1 MIRLFLLCVVAFL
14 FAANTQNTT
23 EKNLAPAAVS
33 QPAIQTTSTDLQAVH
48 VDAAT
53 ADNAATKS
61 AEQTTEQTKEPPH
74 DPEGVKPL
82 EGFQWKLWA
91 KEPLVADPVAFT
103 VLNDGSLMMVES
115 ERQDRGVEDNRYSPW
130 WLMEDLRAHT
140 VEERL
145 AIYTKYAD
153 KRVNGMEWYTKYA
166 DRVKHVTD
174 KNGDGVADTA
184 VNFSGELREPL
195 DGTAAGA
202 LQVGDSVFVTCIPHL
217 WRFQDKD
224 GDGVAEVREKMFTG
238 FGVKTSLRGHD
249 MHGLVLG
256 MDGRLYW
263 SIGDRGYNVRTKEG
277 ALLQDAARGAVFRC
291 ELDGSNLEVVF
302 RGLRNPQELAFN
314 DLGDLFTVDNNSDG
328 GDKAR
333 VEYLPDGGDV
343 GWEMH
348 YQTLE
353 GDNKRGPWDQEHEWF
368 MFDPTDVV
376 QPAWLTPPVAHLTD
390 GPSGLV
396 AYPGVG
402 FPEKYDG
409 TMFVCDFLGGD
420 AYSQIWSFKLNPK
433 GAGYEIKDAEVFLR
447 EVLPTDVDFGTDGC
461 MWVTDWFDG
470 WTSDG
475 TGRLYRVWQ
484 AESLEKA
491 KAAGGADILKNG
503 FRGANTSDLLAWL
516 DHADRR
522 VRQGA
527 HLELAARGG
536 AVIDALVALANNFQT
551 PDRARLHGLWALGIV
566 ARTFG
571 GSPMGDKACDE
582 LMQLAADPNSELKA
596 QATRALGDSRCTKSL
611 EVLRTITL
619 DENPRA
625 RAYACAALGRLQDKE
640 AIANLTAVLW
650 ENDNADPW
658 LRQAATTALARIGD
672 RAKLEVMAADQFP
685 QVRLGALLALRQM
698 RDPAIGRLLFDS
710 DATIALEAAR
720 AIYDLNIESQIPMLA
735 ALGER
740 FCERAN
746 SSQTNVGA
754 FTQQDP
760 RTLPLLRRII
770 AANLLLADAEAL
782 NRLAELSQSTLICA
796 AARMLAFE
804 SLAQWATP
812 EAREPVHGRVIDID
826 AKTRDE
832 KMWKR
837 ALAFSLPMI
846 SSSSPDE
853 TLRGNARELAGK
865 VGIAL
870 DSAATLRTA
879 LDTNAN
885 PSERAS
891 CLRLLAQ
898 EHNPQLANAVDAALM
913 SQNPKLRATA
923 RNVFAKENPSK
934 AIPLLQ
940 QAILHGEMIEQQE
953 AIAALAPMQNAD
965 ATNAL
970 APLAQQLAQGTLAP
984 SLQLEIIQAC
994 EARTEP
1000 VFAQSLAQWKKEF
1013 ASPDPFPMFNACV
1026 DGGNAEQGQR
1036 IVAANSASQC
1046 LRCHAIAGG
1055 GGHAGPSLEAVAT
1068 RYDRRGLLESL
1079 VQPNA
1084 KLAAGFGPVSA
1095 MPTMNVLL
1103 SPRELRDVVAYLS
1116 TLQTAHQP

>member
-1 MIRLFLLCVVAFL
+1 MILRIIPVLFIPILL
-14 FAANTQNTT
+14 AARY
-23 EKNLAPAAVS
+23 
-33 QPAIQTTSTDLQAVH
+33 QTTSEKNQ
-48 VDAAT
+48 VDPSTATAAT
-53 ADNAATKS
+53 SGVHDTSPSVQSSATQPATPTDTSTAAT
-61 AEQTTEQTKEPPH
+61 TTEPAH
-74 DPEGVKPL
+74 DPEGVKPPD
-82 EGFQWKLWA
+82 GFQWKLWA

-103 VLNDGSLMMVES
+103 VLNDGSLMVVES

-130 WLMEDLRAHT
+130 WLMEDLRAGT

-153 KRVNGMEWYTKYA
+153 KRVNGMDWYTKYA

-174 KNGDGVADTA
+174 KSGGGVADTA
-184 VNFSGELREPL
+184 VNFSGDLREPL

-224 GDGVAEVREKMFTG
+224 GDGVAELREKMFTG

-277 ALLQDAARGAVFRC
+277 TVLQDAARGAVFRC

-353 GDNKRGPWDQEHEWF
+353 GLNKRGAWDQEHEWF

-376 QPAWLTPPVAHLTD
+376 QPAWITPPVAHLTD

-396 AYPGVG
+396 SYPGVG
-402 FPEKYDG
+402 FPEKYNG
-409 TMFVCDFLGGD
+409 AMFVCDFLGGD
-420 AYSQIWSFKLNPK
+420 AYSQIWSFKLEPK

-475 TGRLYRVWQ
+475 TGRLYRIWQ
-484 AESLEKA
+484 PESLEKA
-491 KAAGGADILKNG
+491 KAAGGANILKKG
-503 FRGANTSDLLAWL
+503 FRNADTSNLLAWL

-536 AVIDALVALANNFQT
+536 AAIDSLIALTHNFET
-551 PDRARLHGLWALGIV
+551 PERARLHGLWALGVV
-566 ARTFG
+566 ARKFSAT
-571 GSPMGDKACDE
+571 PTGDKACDE
-582 LMQLAADPNSELKA
+582 LMQLAADPNPGLKA
-596 QATRALGDSRCTKSL
+596 QATRALGDSRCPKSL
-611 EVLRTITL
+611 DLIRAMTL

-625 RAYACAALGRLQDKE
+625 RAYACAALGRLQDKD

-672 RAKLEVMAADQFP
+672 RAKLEIMAADQFP

-720 AIYDLNIESQIPMLA
+720 AIYDLNIESQMQMLA
-735 ALGER
+735 TLGER
-740 FCERAN
+740 FCDHAN
-746 SSQTNVGA
+746 SSQTNIGA

-770 AANLLLADAEAL
+770 AANRLLADAASV
-782 NRLAELSQSTLICA
+782 NRLAELSQSTLISP

-804 SLAQWATP
+804 SLTEWSAP
-812 EAREPVHGRVIDID
+812 GAREPVHGRVIDID

-832 KMWKR
+832 KIWKR
-837 ALAFSLPMI
+837 ALTLSLPALAQN
-846 SSSSPDE
+846 SPDE
-853 TLRGNARELAGK
+853 ELRSKARDLAGK
-865 VGIAL
+865 FGIEL
-870 DSAATLRTA
+870 DSAAALRTA

-885 PSERAS
+885 AGERAS

-913 SQNPKLRATA
+913 SQNPKLRAAA
-923 RNVFAKENPSK
+923 RSVFAKENPAK
-934 AIPLLQ
+934 AIALLQ
-940 QAILHGEMIEQQE
+940 QAILHGEIIEQQE
-953 AIAALAPMQNAD
+953 AITVLASMQDTAAA
-965 ATNAL
+965 NAL
-970 APLAQQLAQGTLAP
+970 KPLARQLAQGTLSAP
-984 SLQLEIIQAC
+984 LQLEIIQAC
-994 EARTEP
+994 EARQEP
-1000 VFAQSLAQWKKEF
+1000 EFAQSLAEWKKNF
-1013 ASPDPFPMFNACV
+1013 ASPNLFPIFSACV
-1026 DGGNAEQGQR
+1026 EGGNAEQGQR

-1055 GGHAGPSLEAVAT
+1055 GGHAGPSLEGVAT

-1095 MPTMNVLL
+1095 MPTMSVLL

-1116 TLQTAHQP
+1116 MLQPPHQP

>member
-1 MIRLFLLCVVAFL
+1 MIILVLSFFVAVNLLGLGNQSVLQTVG
-14 FAANTQNTT
+14 
-23 EKNLAPAAVS
+23 AP
-33 QPAIQTTSTDLQAVH
+33 I
-48 VDAAT
+48 
-53 ADNAATKS
+53 DNKS
-61 AEQTTEQTKEPPH
+61 LEQSPEEPKEPPH
-74 DPEGVKPL
+74 DPEGVKPPH
-82 EGFQWKLWA
+82 GFQWKLWA

-103 VLNDGSLMMVES
+103 VLQDGSLMVVES

-130 WLMEDLRAHT
+130 WLIEDLRART
-140 VEERL
+140 VEDRL
-145 AIYTKYAD
+145 AIYTKWAS
-153 KRVNGMEWYTKYA
+153 KRVNGMDWYTKYA
-166 DRVKHVTD
+166 DRVKHVVD
-174 KNGDGVADTA
+174 KNGTGTANTA
-184 VNFSGELREPL
+184 VNFSGDLREPL

-249 MHGLVLG
+249 MHGLVIG

-263 SIGDRGYNVRTKEG
+263 SIGDRGYSVRTKEG

-302 RGLRNPQELAFN
+302 GGLRNPQELAFN

-333 VEYLPDGGDV
+333 VEYLPDGGDA

-353 GDNKRGPWDQEHEWF
+353 NANKRGPWEQEHQWF
-368 MFDPTDVV
+368 MFDSNDVV
-376 QPAWLTPPVAHLTD
+376 QPAWITPPVAHFTD

-402 FPEKYDG
+402 FPDKYNG
-409 TMFVCDFLGGD
+409 AMFVCDFLGGD
-420 AYSQIWSFKLNPK
+420 AYSQIWSFQLQPK
-433 GAGYEIKDAEVFLR
+433 GAGYEIKDTEVFLG
-447 EVLPTDVDFGTDGC
+447 EALPTDVDFGTDGS

-475 TGRLYRVWQ
+475 TGRLYNVWHP
-484 AESLEKA
+484 ESLEKA
-491 KAAGGADILKNG
+491 KAAGGAEILKNG
-503 FRGANTSDLLAWL
+503 FHGAVTDDLLAWL

-536 AVIDALVALANNFQT
+536 TVIDLLVALTHNEQT
-551 PDRARLHGLWALGIV
+551 SERARLHGLWALGV
-566 ARTFG
+566 MARQISGTAI
-571 GSPMGDKACDE
+571 SEKACDE
-582 LMQLAADPNSELKA
+582 LMQLAADLNPELKA
-596 QATRALGDSRCTKSL
+596 QAARALGDARCVKAL
-611 EVLRTITL
+611 DLLRAMTL
-619 DENPRA
+619 DESPRA
-625 RAYACAALGRLQDKE
+625 RAYACAALGRMQDKD

-672 RAKLEVMAADQFP
+672 RAKLEVMAADQFA

-698 RDPAIGRLLFDS
+698 RDPAVGRLLFDS
-710 DATIALEAAR
+710 NASIALEAAR
-720 AIYDLNIESQIPMLA
+720 AIYDLNIESQIPILA

-740 FCERAN
+740 FCDRTN
-746 SSQTNVGA
+746 SSPTSVGE

-770 AANLLLADAEAL
+770 SANRLLATAEAV
-782 NRLAELSQSTLICA
+782 NRLGELSQSALVSPTV
-796 AARMLAFE
+796 RMLAFE
-804 SLAQWATP
+804 ALVEWLAP
-812 EAREPVHGRVIDID
+812 GEREPVHGRVIDID

-832 KMWKR
+832 KIWKR
-837 ALAFSLPMI
+837 VLALTLPALATNSI
-846 SSSSPDE
+846 DQE
-853 TLRGNARELAGK
+853 LRAKARELAGQA
-865 VGIAL
+865 GIEL
-870 DSAATLRTA
+870 DSKATLRTA
-879 LDTNAN
+879 LDTNAD

-898 EHNPQLANAVDAALM
+898 EHNPQLGIAVDAALM
-913 SQNPKLRATA
+913 SPNSNLRAAA
-923 RNVFAKENPSK
+923 RNVFATANPAK

-940 QAILHGEMIEQQE
+940 QAILHGEIIEQQE
-953 AIAALAPMQNAD
+953 AIVALSYIQDAAAVAALQ
-965 ATNAL
+965 
-970 APLAQQLAQGTLAP
+970 PLAQQLSQGTLPA
-984 SLQLEIIQAC
+984 SLQLETIQAC
-994 EARTEP
+994 ENRKEAQ
-1000 VFAQSLAQWKKEF
+1000 FALSLADWKKNY
-1013 ASPDPFPMFNACV
+1013 ASLNPFLMFNACV
-1026 DGGNAEQGQR
+1026 DGGNAERGQR
-1036 IVAANSASQC
+1036 IVAANSAAQC
-1046 LRCHAIAGG
+1046 LRCHALAGG
-1055 GGHAGPSLEAVAT
+1055 GGHAGPSLEGVAA

-1084 KLAAGFGPVSA
+1084 KLTAGFGPISA
-1095 MPTMNVLL
+1095 MPTMSVLL

-1116 TLQTAHQP
+1116 TLQPKADP

>member
-1 MIRLFLLCVVAFL
+1 
-14 FAANTQNTT
+14 
-23 EKNLAPAAVS
+23 
-33 QPAIQTTSTDLQAVH
+33 
-48 VDAAT
+48 
-53 ADNAATKS
+53 
-61 AEQTTEQTKEPPH
+61 
-74 DPEGVKPL
+74 
-82 EGFQWKLWA
+82 
-91 KEPLVADPVAFT
+91 
-103 VLNDGSLMMVES
+103 
-115 ERQDRGVEDNRYSPW
+115 
-130 WLMEDLRAHT
+130 
-140 VEERL
+140 
-145 AIYTKYAD
+145 
-153 KRVNGMEWYTKYA
+153 
-166 DRVKHVTD
+166 
-174 KNGDGVADTA
+174 
-184 VNFSGELREPL
+184 
-195 DGTAAGA
+195 
-202 LQVGDSVFVTCIPHL
+202 
-217 WRFQDKD
+217 
-224 GDGVAEVREKMFTG
+224 
-238 FGVKTSLRGHD
+238 
-249 MHGLVLG
+249 
-256 MDGRLYW
+256 
-263 SIGDRGYNVRTKEG
+263 
-277 ALLQDAARGAVFRC
+277 
-291 ELDGSNLEVVF
+291 
-302 RGLRNPQELAFN
+302 
-314 DLGDLFTVDNNSDG
+314 
-328 GDKAR
+328 
-333 VEYLPDGGDV
+333 
-343 GWEMH
+343 
-348 YQTLE
+348 
-353 GDNKRGPWDQEHEWF
+353 
-368 MFDPTDVV
+368 
-376 QPAWLTPPVAHLTD
+376 
-390 GPSGLV
+390 
-396 AYPGVG
+396 
-402 FPEKYDG
+402 
-409 TMFVCDFLGGD
+409 
-420 AYSQIWSFKLNPK
+420 
-433 GAGYEIKDAEVFLR
+433 
-447 EVLPTDVDFGTDGC
+447 
-461 MWVTDWFDG
+461 
-470 WTSDG
+470 
-475 TGRLYRVWQ
+475 
-484 AESLEKA
+484 
-491 KAAGGADILKNG
+491 
-503 FRGANTSDLLAWL
+503 
-516 DHADRR
+516 
-522 VRQGA
+522 
-527 HLELAARGG
+527 
-536 AVIDALVALANNFQT
+536 
-551 PDRARLHGLWALGIV
+551 
-566 ARTFG
+566 
-571 GSPMGDKACDE
+571 
-582 LMQLAADPNSELKA
+582 
-596 QATRALGDSRCTKSL
+596 
-611 EVLRTITL
+611 
-619 DENPRA
+619 
-625 RAYACAALGRLQDKE
+625 
-640 AIANLTAVLW
+640 
-650 ENDNADPW
+650 
-658 LRQAATTALARIGD
+658 
-672 RAKLEVMAADQFP
+672 MAADQFP
-685 QVRLGALLALRQM
+685 QVRFGALLALRQM

-720 AIYDLNIESQIPMLA
+720 AVYDLNIESQIPMLA

-770 AANLLLADAEAL
+770 AANRLLADAEAL
-782 NRLAELSQSTLICA
+782 NRLTELSQSTLICA

-804 SLAQWATP
+804 SLAQWAAP

-853 TLRGNARELAGK
+853 TLRGKARELAGK

-885 PSERAS
+885 PGERAS

-913 SQNPKLRATA
+913 SHNPKLRATA

-953 AIAALAPMQNAD
+953 AIAALAPMQIAD
-965 ATNAL
+965 AANAL

-994 EARTEP
+994 EARPEP

-1055 GGHAGPSLEAVAT
+1055 GGHAGPSLEGVAT

>member
-1 MIRLFLLCVVAFL
+1 MILQHLFLAVIASV
-14 FAANTQNTT
+14 FAASNQNEIAQTLPPEIASTNTQQTDGAIAATT
-23 EKNLAPAAVS
+23 EK
-33 QPAIQTTSTDLQAVH
+33 
-48 VDAAT
+48 VDPEIK
-53 ADNAATKS
+53 DNAAAKT
-61 AEQTTEQTKEPPH
+61 AEPAH
-74 DPEGVKPL
+74 DPEGVKPP

-103 VLNDGSLMMVES
+103 VLNDGSLMVVES
-115 ERQDRGVEDNRYSPW
+115 SRQDRGVEDNRYSPW
-130 WLMEDLRAHT
+130 WLMDDLRSHT

-153 KRVNGMEWYTKYA
+153 KRVNGMDWYTKYA

-174 KNGDGVADTA
+174 KSIGGVADTA

-202 LQVGDSVFVTCIPHL
+202 LQVGDSVFVTCIPNL

-277 ALLQDAARGAVFRC
+277 AVLQDAARGAVFRC

-368 MFDPTDVV
+368 MFDTTDVV

-409 TMFVCDFLGGD
+409 AMFVCDFLGGD

-433 GAGYEIKDAEVFLR
+433 GAGYEINDAEVFLR

-536 AVIDALVALANNFQT
+536 AAIDSLVALTHNFET

-571 GSPMGDKACDE
+571 GSPVGDKACDE

-596 QATRALGDSRCTKSL
+596 QATRALGDAGCAKSL
-611 EVLRTITL
+611 ELLRAMTL

-625 RAYACAALGRLQDKE
+625 RAYACAALGRLHDKE

-650 ENDNADPW
+650 ENENADPW

-720 AIYDLNIESQIPMLA
+720 AVYDLNIESQIPMLA

-770 AANLLLADAEAL
+770 AANRLLADAEAL
-782 NRLAELSQSTLICA
+782 NRLAELSQSTRVSP

-804 SLAQWATP
+804 SLAQWAAP

-837 ALAFSLPMI
+837 ALALSLPMI

-853 TLRGNARELAGK
+853 TLRGKARELAGK

-885 PSERAS
+885 PGERAS
-891 CLRLLAQ
+891 CLRQLAQ

-913 SQNPKLRATA
+913 SHNPKLRATA

-965 ATNAL
+965 AANAL

-994 EARTEP
+994 EARPEP

-1055 GGHAGPSLEAVAT
+1055 GGHAGPSLEGVAT

-1095 MPTMNVLL
+1095 MPTMSVLL

>member
-1 MIRLFLLCVVAFL
+1 MQHLFLAVIASV
-14 FAANTQNTT
+14 FAASNQNEIVKTLPPEIAAANMRQTDGAMAVTT
-23 EKNLAPAAVS
+23 EK
-33 QPAIQTTSTDLQAVH
+33 
-48 VDAAT
+48 VDSET
-53 ADNAATKS
+53 KDNAAAK
-61 AEQTTEQTKEPPH
+61 TEEPAH
-74 DPEGVKPL
+74 DPEGVKPP

-103 VLNDGSLMMVES
+103 VLNDGSLMVVES

-130 WLMEDLRAHT
+130 WLMEDLRART

-153 KRVNGMEWYTKYA
+153 KRVNGMDWYTKYA

-174 KNGDGVADTA
+174 KSGVGVADTA

-195 DGTAAGA
+195 DGTAAGV

-263 SIGDRGYNVRTKEG
+263 SIGDRGYNVRTKED
-277 ALLQDAARGAVFRC
+277 AVLQDAARGAVFRC

-376 QPAWLTPPVAHLTD
+376 QPVWLTPPVAHLTD

-409 TMFVCDFLGGD
+409 AMFVCDFLGGD

-447 EVLPTDVDFGTDGC
+447 EALPTDVDFGTDGC

-484 AESLEKA
+484 PESLEKA

-536 AVIDALVALANNFQT
+536 DAIDSLVALTHNFKT
-551 PDRARLHGLWALGIV
+551 RDRARLHGLWALGIV

-571 GSPMGDKACDE
+571 GSPVGDKACDE

-596 QATRALGDSRCTKSL
+596 QATRALGDAGCTKSL
-611 EVLRTITL
+611 ELLRAITL

-625 RAYACAALGRLQDKE
+625 RAYACAALGRLHDKE
-640 AIANLTAVLW
+640 AITNLTAVLW

-720 AIYDLNIESQIPMLA
+720 AVYDLNIESQIPMLA

-760 RTLPLLRRII
+760 RILPLLRRII

-853 TLRGNARELAGK
+853 TLRGKARELAGK

-934 AIPLLQ
+934 AILLLQ

-965 ATNAL
+965 AANAL

-994 EARTEP
+994 EARPEP

-1084 KLAAGFGPVSA
+1084 KLATGFGPVSA
-1095 MPTMNVLL
+1095 MPTMSVLL

>member
-1 MIRLFLLCVVAFL
+1 MPIL
-14 FAANTQNTT
+14 
-23 EKNLAPAAVS
+23 LAPRY
-33 QPAIQTTSTDLQAVH
+33 QTTSEKNQ
-48 VDAAT
+48 VDQSTATAAT
-53 ADNAATKS
+53 SGVHDTSPPVQSSATQPATPTDTSNAAT
-61 AEQTTEQTKEPPH
+61 TTEPAH
-74 DPEGVKPL
+74 DPEGVKPPD
-82 EGFQWKLWA
+82 GFQWKLWA

-103 VLNDGSLMMVES
+103 VLNDGSLMVVES

-130 WLMEDLRAHT
+130 WLMEDLRAST

-153 KRVNGMEWYTKYA
+153 KRVNGMDWYTKYA

-174 KNGDGVADTA
+174 KSGGGVADTA
-184 VNFSGELREPL
+184 LNFSGELREPL

-277 ALLQDAARGAVFRC
+277 AVLQDAARGAVFRC

-409 TMFVCDFLGGD
+409 AMFVCDFLGGD

-566 ARTFG
+566 ARTFSG
-571 GSPMGDKACDE
+571 TPIGDKACDK

-611 EVLRTITL
+611 EVLRAITL

-658 LRQAATTALARIGD
+658 LRQATTTALARIGD

-735 ALGER
+735 ALGDR

-770 AANLLLADAEAL
+770 AANRLLADAEAL
-782 NRLAELSQSTLICA
+782 NRLAELSQSTLVSPV
-796 AARMLAFE
+796 ARMLAFE
-804 SLAQWATP
+804 SLAQWAAP
-812 EAREPVHGRVIDID
+812 VAREPVHGRVIDID

-837 ALAFSLPMI
+837 ALALSLPMI

-853 TLRGNARELAGK
+853 TLRGKARELAGK

-953 AIAALAPMQNAD
+953 AIATLAPMQNAD

-994 EARTEP
+994 EARPEP
-1000 VFAQSLAQWKKEF
+1000 VFAQSLAQWKKKF

-1055 GGHAGPSLEAVAT
+1055 GGHAGPSLEGVAT

-1116 TLQTAHQP
+1116 TLQPAHQP

>member
-23 EKNLAPAAVS
+23 EKNSAPAAVS

-53 ADNAATKS
+53 GDNAATKS

-103 VLNDGSLMMVES
+103 VLNDGSLMVVES

-130 WLMEDLRAHT
+130 WLMEDLRAQT

-368 MFDPTDVV
+368 MFDSTDVV

-409 TMFVCDFLGGD
+409 AMFVCDFLGGD

-566 ARTFG
+566 ARTFSG
-571 GSPMGDKACDE
+571 TLIGDKACDE

-611 EVLRTITL
+611 EVLRAITL

-735 ALGER
+735 ALGDR

-746 SSQTNVGA
+746 SSQTNIGA

-770 AANLLLADAEAL
+770 AANRLLADAEAL
-782 NRLAELSQSTLICA
+782 NRLAELSQSTLVSPT
-796 AARMLAFE
+796 ARMLAFE
-804 SLAQWATP
+804 SLAQWAAP
-812 EAREPVHGRVIDID
+812 VAREPVHGRVIDID

-837 ALAFSLPMI
+837 ALALSLPMI

-853 TLRGNARELAGK
+853 TLRGKARELAGK

-898 EHNPQLANAVDAALM
+898 EHNPQFANAVDAALM

-994 EARTEP
+994 EARPEP
-1000 VFAQSLAQWKKEF
+1000 VFAQSLAQWKKKF

-1095 MPTMNVLL
+1095 MPTMSVLL

>member
-1 MIRLFLLCVVAFL
+1 MILQHLFLAVIASV
-14 FAANTQNTT
+14 FAASNQNEIAQTLPPEITATNTQQTDGAIAATT
-23 EKNLAPAAVS
+23 EK
-33 QPAIQTTSTDLQAVH
+33 
-48 VDAAT
+48 VDPET
-53 ADNAATKS
+53 KDNAAAKT
-61 AEQTTEQTKEPPH
+61 AEPAH
-74 DPEGVKPL
+74 DPEGVKPP
-82 EGFQWKLWA
+82 EGFLWKLWA

-103 VLNDGSLMMVES
+103 VLNDGSLMVVES

-130 WLMEDLRAHT
+130 WLMEDLRART

-153 KRVNGMEWYTKYA
+153 KRVNGMDWYTKYA

-174 KNGDGVADTA
+174 KSGGGVADTA

-277 ALLQDAARGAVFRC
+277 AVLQDAARGAVFRC

-302 RGLRNPQELAFN
+302 HGLRNPQELAFN

-447 EVLPTDVDFGTDGC
+447 EALPTDVDFGTDGC

-536 AVIDALVALANNFQT
+536 DAIDSLVALAHNFKT

-566 ARTFG
+566 ARTLG
-571 GSPMGDKACDE
+571 GSPVGDKACDE

-596 QATRALGDSRCTKSL
+596 QATRALGDAGCTKSL
-611 EVLRTITL
+611 ELLRAITL

-625 RAYACAALGRLQDKE
+625 RAYACAALGRMHDKE

-650 ENDNADPW
+650 ENENADPW

-720 AIYDLNIESQIPMLA
+720 AVYDLNIESQIPMLA

-770 AANLLLADAEAL
+770 AANRLLADAEAL

-804 SLAQWATP
+804 SLAQWAAP

-853 TLRGNARELAGK
+853 TLRGKARELAGK

-885 PSERAS
+885 PGERAS
-891 CLRLLAQ
+891 CLRQLAQ

-913 SQNPKLRATA
+913 SHNPKLRATA

-965 ATNAL
+965 ASNAL

-994 EARTEP
+994 EARPEP
-1000 VFAQSLAQWKKEF
+1000 VFAQSLAQWKKDF

-1055 GGHAGPSLEAVAT
+1055 GGHAGPSLEAVAK

-1095 MPTMNVLL
+1095 MPTMSVLL

>member
-1 MIRLFLLCVVAFL
+1 MPILL
-14 FAANTQNTT
+14 AARY
-23 EKNLAPAAVS
+23 
-33 QPAIQTTSTDLQAVH
+33 QTTSEKNQ
-48 VDAAT
+48 VDQSTATAAT
-53 ADNAATKS
+53 STVHDTSPPVQSSATQPATPTDTSNAAT
-61 AEQTTEQTKEPPH
+61 TTEPAH
-74 DPEGVKPL
+74 DPEGVKPPD
-82 EGFQWKLWA
+82 GFQWKLWA

-103 VLNDGSLMMVES
+103 VLNDGSLMVVES

-130 WLMEDLRAHT
+130 WLMEDLRAST

-153 KRVNGMEWYTKYA
+153 KRVNGMDWYTKYA

-174 KNGDGVADTA
+174 KSGGGVADTA

-195 DGTAAGA
+195 DGTAAGV

-256 MDGRLYW
+256 MDGLLYW

-291 ELDGSNLEVVF
+291 ELDGSNLEVFF

-402 FPEKYDG
+402 FPEKYNG
-409 TMFVCDFLGGD
+409 AMFVCDFLGGD
-420 AYSQIWSFKLNPK
+420 AYSQIWSFKLEPK
-433 GAGYEIKDAEVFLR
+433 GAGYELKDAEVFLR

-491 KAAGGADILKNG
+491 KAAGGANILKKG
-503 FRGANTSDLLAWL
+503 FRNADTSDLLAWL

-536 AVIDALVALANNFQT
+536 AAIDSLIALTHNFET
-551 PDRARLHGLWALGIV
+551 PERARLHGLWALGVV
-566 ARTFG
+566 ARKFSAT
-571 GSPMGDKACDE
+571 PAGDKACNE

-596 QATRALGDSRCTKSL
+596 QATRALGDSRCAKSL
-611 EVLRTITL
+611 ELLRAMTL

-625 RAYACAALGRLQDKE
+625 RAYACAALGRLQDKD

-720 AIYDLNIESQIPMLA
+720 AIYDLNIESQIQMLA
-735 ALGER
+735 TLGER
-740 FCERAN
+740 FCDHTN

-754 FTQQDP
+754 FTQQNP

-770 AANLLLADAEAL
+770 AANRLLADAASV
-782 NRLAELSQSTLICA
+782 NRLAELSQSTLISP

-804 SLAQWATP
+804 ALTEWSAP
-812 EAREPVHGRVIDID
+812 GAREPVHGRVIDID

-832 KMWKR
+832 KIWKR
-837 ALAFSLPMI
+837 ALTLSLPALAQN
-846 SSSSPDE
+846 SPDE
-853 TLRGNARELAGK
+853 ELRGKARDLAGK
-865 VGIAL
+865 IGIEL
-870 DSAATLRTA
+870 DSAAALRTA

-885 PSERAS
+885 AGERAS

-913 SQNPKLRATA
+913 SQNPKLRAAA
-923 RNVFAKENPSK
+923 RSLFAKENPVK
-934 AIPLLQ
+934 AIALLQ
-940 QAILHGEMIEQQE
+940 QAILHGEIIEQQE
-953 AIAALAPMQNAD
+953 AITALASMQDIA
-965 ATNAL
+965 AINAL
-970 APLAQQLAQGTLAP
+970 KPLARQLAQGTLSAP
-984 SLQLEIIQAC
+984 LQLEIIQAC
-994 EARTEP
+994 EARQEP
-1000 VFAQSLAQWKKEF
+1000 EFAQSLADWKKNF
-1013 ASPDPFPMFNACV
+1013 ASPDPFPIFNACV
-1026 DGGNAEQGQR
+1026 EGGNAEQGQR

-1055 GGHAGPSLEAVAT
+1055 GGHAGPSLEGVAT

-1079 VQPNA
+1079 VLPNA

-1095 MPTMNVLL
+1095 MPTMSVLL

-1116 TLQTAHQP
+1116 TLQPAHQP

>member
-1 MIRLFLLCVVAFL
+1 MIFPVLPFLVGSIVFSAS
-14 FAANTQNTT
+14 TQNAT
-23 EKNLAPAAVS
+23 EINSAP
-33 QPAIQTTSTDLQAVH
+33 TSTT
-48 VDAAT
+48 AT
-53 ADNAATKS
+53 GAQTASPIASANEKSEASTDNKAP
-61 AEQTTEQTKEPPH
+61 EQPKEPPH
-74 DPEGVKPL
+74 DPEGVKPP

-91 KEPLVADPVAFT
+91 KEPLVADPVSFT
-103 VLNDGSLMMVES
+103 VLNDGSLMVVES
-115 ERQDRGVEDNRYSPW
+115 SRQDRGVEDNRYSPW
-130 WLMEDLRAHT
+130 WLMEDLRART
-140 VEERL
+140 VEDRL
-145 AIYTKYAD
+145 AIYTKWAS
-153 KRVNGMEWYTKYA
+153 KRVNGMDWYTKYA

-174 KNGDGVADTA
+174 TKGGGVADTA
-184 VNFSGELREPL
+184 VNFSGELHEPL
-195 DGTAAGA
+195 DGTAAGV
-202 LQVGDSVFVTCIPHL
+202 LQVGDSVFVTCIPNL

-277 ALLQDAARGAVFRC
+277 AVLQDAARGAVFRC

-314 DLGDLFTVDNNSDG
+314 DLGDLFTVDNNSDA

-333 VEYLPDGGDV
+333 IEYLPDGGDV

-353 GDNKRGPWDQEHEWF
+353 GANKRGPWEQEHEWF

-402 FPEKYDG
+402 FPEKYNG
-409 TMFVCDFLGGD
+409 AMFVCDFLGGD
-420 AYSQIWSFKLNPK
+420 AYSQIWSFKLEPK
-433 GAGYEIKDAEVFLR
+433 GAGYEMKDAEVFLR

-484 AESLEKA
+484 PESLEKA
-491 KAAGGADILKNG
+491 KVAGGADILKKG
-503 FRGANTSDLLAWL
+503 FRGADTSDLLAWL

-536 AVIDALVALANNFQT
+536 AAIDSLVALTHNFQT
-551 PDRARLHGLWALGIV
+551 PERARLHGLWALGVV
-566 ARTFG
+566 ARKFG
-571 GSPMGDKACDE
+571 GTATGDKACDE
-582 LMQLAADPNSELKA
+582 LMQLAADPDSELKA
-596 QATRALGDSRCTKSL
+596 QATRALGDSRCAKSL
-611 EVLRTITL
+611 DLLRAMTL

-658 LRQAATTALARIGD
+658 LRQSATTALARIGD
-672 RAKLEVMAADQFP
+672 HAKLEAMAADQFP

-710 DATIALEAAR
+710 DATVALEAAR
-720 AIYDLNIESQIPMLA
+720 AIYDLNIESQMPMLA
-735 ALGER
+735 ALGDR
-740 FCERAN
+740 FCEHAN
-746 SSQTNVGA
+746 TSQTNIGA

-770 AANLLLADAEAL
+770 AANRLLANAEAA
-782 NRLAELSQSTLICA
+782 NRLAELSQSNLVSS

-804 SLAQWATP
+804 SLAEWLAP
-812 EAREPVHGRVIDID
+812 GAREPVHGRVIDID
-826 AKTRDE
+826 PKTRDE
-832 KMWKR
+832 NLWKR
-837 ALAFSLPMI
+837 ALALSLPALATH
-846 SSSSPDE
+846 SPDE
-853 TLRGNARELAGK
+853 ELRGKARELAGK
-865 VGIAL
+865 VHIEL
-870 DSAATLRTA
+870 DSATALRTA
-879 LDTNAN
+879 MDTNAN
-885 PSERAS
+885 ASERAS

-898 EHNPQLANAVDAALM
+898 EHHPQLANAVDAALM
-913 SQNPKLRATA
+913 SQNPKLRAAA
-923 RNVFAKENPSK
+923 RGVFANENPTQ

-940 QAILHGEMIEQQE
+940 QAVLHGEIIEQQD
-953 AIAALAPMQNAD
+953 AIAALASIQDIA
-965 ATNAL
+965 AANAL
-970 APLAQQLAQGTLAP
+970 KPLTQQLAQGTLAP

-994 EARTEP
+994 EIRKEP
-1000 VFAQSLAQWKKEF
+1000 EFAKSLADWKKSS
-1013 ASPDPFPMFNACV
+1013 ASPNSFPMFNACV
-1026 DGGNAEQGQR
+1026 EGGNAEQGQR

-1055 GGHAGPSLEAVAT
+1055 GGHAGPSLEGVAA

-1079 VQPNA
+1079 VEPNA

-1095 MPTMNVLL
+1095 MPTMSVLL

-1116 TLQTAHQP
+1116 TLQPAHQP

>member
-1 MIRLFLLCVVAFL
+1 MILQHLFLAVIASV
-14 FAANTQNTT
+14 FAASNQNEIAQTLPPEITATNTQQTDGAIAATT
-23 EKNLAPAAVS
+23 EK
-33 QPAIQTTSTDLQAVH
+33 
-48 VDAAT
+48 VDPET
-53 ADNAATKS
+53 KDNAAAKT
-61 AEQTTEQTKEPPH
+61 AEPAH
-74 DPEGVKPL
+74 DPEGVKPP
-82 EGFQWKLWA
+82 EGFLWKLWA

-103 VLNDGSLMMVES
+103 VLNDGSLMVVES

-130 WLMEDLRAHT
+130 WLMEDLRART

-153 KRVNGMEWYTKYA
+153 KRVNGMDWYTKYA

-174 KNGDGVADTA
+174 KSGGGVADTA

-217 WRFQDKD
+217 WRFKDKD

-277 ALLQDAARGAVFRC
+277 TVLQDAARGAVFRC

-302 RGLRNPQELAFN
+302 HGLRNPQELAFN

-353 GDNKRGPWDQEHEWF
+353 GDNKRGPWDQEHQWF

-409 TMFVCDFLGGD
+409 AMFVCDFLGGD

-447 EVLPTDVDFGTDGC
+447 EALPTDVDFGTDGC

-484 AESLEKA
+484 AESLEKD
-491 KAAGGADILKNG
+491 KAAGGASILKKG
-503 FRGANTSDLLAWL
+503 FRNADTSDLLVWL

-536 AVIDALVALANNFQT
+536 DAIDSLVALAHNFKT

-566 ARTFG
+566 ARTLG
-571 GSPMGDKACDE
+571 GSPVGDKACDE

-596 QATRALGDSRCTKSL
+596 QATRALGDAGCTKSL
-611 EVLRTITL
+611 ELLRAITL

-625 RAYACAALGRLQDKE
+625 RAYACAALGRMHDKE

-658 LRQAATTALARIGD
+658 LRQAVTTALARIGD
-672 RAKLEVMAADQFP
+672 RAKLEVMAADQFS

-770 AANLLLADAEAL
+770 AANRLLADAEAL

-804 SLAQWATP
+804 SLAQWAAP

-853 TLRGNARELAGK
+853 TLRGKARELAGK

-870 DSAATLRTA
+870 DSSATLRTA

-885 PSERAS
+885 PGERAS

-913 SQNPKLRATA
+913 SHNPKLRATA

-965 ATNAL
+965 AANAL

-994 EARTEP
+994 EARPEP

-1095 MPTMNVLL
+1095 MPTMSVLL

>member
-1 MIRLFLLCVVAFL
+1 MQHLFLAAIASI
-14 FAANTQNTT
+14 FAASNQNEIAKTLPPEIAPTNTRQTDGAAAATT
-23 EKNLAPAAVS
+23 EK
-33 QPAIQTTSTDLQAVH
+33 
-48 VDAAT
+48 VDAAAQDNSAAKT
-53 ADNAATKS
+53 A
-61 AEQTTEQTKEPPH
+61 EPAH
-74 DPEGVKPL
+74 DPEGVKPP

-103 VLNDGSLMMVES
+103 VLNDGTLMVVES

-130 WLMEDLRAHT
+130 WLMEDLRART

-145 AIYTKYAD
+145 TIYTKYAD
-153 KRVNGMEWYTKYA
+153 KRVNGMDWYTKYA

-174 KNGDGVADTA
+174 KSGGGVADTA
-184 VNFSGELREPL
+184 VNFSGELRDPL

-343 GWEMH
+343 GWEML

-409 TMFVCDFLGGD
+409 AMFVCDFLGGD

-491 KAAGGADILKNG
+491 KAAGGADILKKG
-503 FRGANTSDLLAWL
+503 FRGANASDLLTWL

-536 AVIDALVALANNFQT
+536 AAIDSLVALTHNFET

-566 ARTFG
+566 ARTFSG
-571 GSPMGDKACDE
+571 TLVGDKACDE

-596 QATRALGDSRCTKSL
+596 QATRALGDSRCPNALDLIRSM
-611 EVLRTITL
+611 TL

-625 RAYACAALGRLQDKE
+625 RAYACAALGRLRDKE

-672 RAKLEVMAADQFP
+672 QAKLEVMAADQFP

-720 AIYDLNIESQIPMLA
+720 AIYDLNIESQMPMLA

-740 FCERAN
+740 FCNGTN
-746 SSQTNVGA
+746 SSQTNLGA
-754 FTQQDP
+754 FTQEDP

-770 AANLLLADAEAL
+770 AANRLLANAEGV
-782 NRLAELSQSTLICA
+782 NRLAELSQSTFISA
-796 AARMLAFE
+796 TARMLAFE
-804 SLAQWATP
+804 ALVEWAAP
-812 EAREPVHGRVIDID
+812 GAREPVHGRVIDID
-826 AKTRDE
+826 PKTRDE
-832 KMWKR
+832 KIWKR
-837 ALAFSLPMI
+837 ALTISLPMI

-853 TLRGNARELAGK
+853 TLRGKARELAGK

-885 PSERAS
+885 PGERAS
-891 CLRLLAQ
+891 CLRQLAQ
-898 EHNPQLANAVDAALM
+898 EHNPQLANAVDAALL

-923 RNVFAKENPSK
+923 RSVFAKENPTK

-940 QAILHGEMIEQQE
+940 QAILHGEMIEQQD
-953 AIAALAPMQNAD
+953 AIVALTSMQDPAAA
-965 ATNAL
+965 NAL
-970 APLAQQLAQGTLAP
+970 TPLAQQLAQGTLAP
-984 SLQLEIIQAC
+984 SLQLEMIQAC
-994 EARTEP
+994 EARKEQK
-1000 VFAQSLAQWKKEF
+1000 FAQALTDWKKNV

-1046 LRCHAIAGG
+1046 LRCHSIAGG

-1095 MPTMNVLL
+1095 MPTMSVLL

-1116 TLQTAHQP
+1116 TLQTKSLP